1 MTTETN
7 SPLERDETRFWH
19 PFSDMAAV
27 RGNEFVLSRAED
39 VWVWDSS
46 DKRYLDATASLWCV
60 NIGHGREEVVRA
72 VAEQMRRLDSYS
84 TFGDY
89 ANEPALELSDRLSRS
104 APVPDA
110 RVFLTSGGG
119 DSIDTAAKLARQ
131 YWHVVGEEERVHLVS
146 RTNAYHG
153 THGYGTAVAGIEPNR
168 VGWGPLMG
176 DVSVVAHDSVEA
188 FRAELENVGPERVA
202 AFFLEPVIGAGGVLL
217 PPDGYIEGVAEICR
231 EYEILLVVDSVICA
245 FGRLGTWWGIERWD
259 VEPDMIVFA
268 KGVTSG
274 YLPLGGVVVSGAVAE
289 PFWQEPAGHMLRHG
303 PTYAGHPACCA
314 AALANI
320 EILEKEGLLARGR
333 EQEGELLAALA
344 SLAEKDAVAEVRGGL
359 GLLAAIEL
367 DAEVLERNPQA
378 VIQVQK
384 RAREAGVLVRPLGTS
399 VAVSPPLTIER
410 PELQMIGEALTTAFE
425 KPLET
430 EPSPTSLGGTL

>member
-1 MTTETN
+1 
-7 SPLERDETRFWH
+7 
-19 PFSDMAAV
+19 
-27 RGNEFVLSRAED
+27 
-39 VWVWDSS
+39 
-46 DKRYLDATASLWCV
+46 
-60 NIGHGREEVVRA
+60 
-72 VAEQMRRLDSYS
+72 
-84 TFGDY
+84 
-89 ANEPALELSDRLSRS
+89 
-104 APVPDA
+104 
-110 RVFLTSGGG
+110 
-119 DSIDTAAKLARQ
+119 
-131 YWHVVGEEERVHLVS
+131 VHLVS

-153 THGYGTAVAGIEPNR
+153 THGYGTAVAGIEANR
-168 VGWGPLMG
+168 VGWGPLMD
-176 DVSVVAHDSVEA
+176 DVSIVPHDSVEA
-188 FRAELENVGPERVA
+188 FQAEIENVGPERVA

-217 PPDGYIEGVAEICR
+217 PPDGYVERVAEICR
-231 EYEILLVVDSVICA
+231 EHEILLVVDSVICA
-245 FGRLGTWWGIERWD
+245 FGRLGTWWGIERWG